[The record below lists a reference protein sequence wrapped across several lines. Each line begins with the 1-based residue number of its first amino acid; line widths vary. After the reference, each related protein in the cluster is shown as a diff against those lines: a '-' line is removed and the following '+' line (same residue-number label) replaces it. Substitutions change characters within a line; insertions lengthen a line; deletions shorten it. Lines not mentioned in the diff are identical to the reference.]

1 MTARRP
7 GGMPDVARLRLGRAG
22 GMGYVACLGVE
33 RGGGM
38 PDVPRLRVGRAEGMV
53 DVPCLGLGRGGGMEY
68 GARLRARWAG
78 GMEKAARLGVG
89 RGGGMVEAGRLG
101 VILSIGR
108 ESYLCEAITM
118 RMICLRY
125 SRFSG
130 CDSSSSPMIISLSM
144 YM

>member
-1 MTARRP
+1 MTARRL
-7 GGMPDVARLRLGRAG
+7 GGMADVARLGVRRAG
-22 GMGYVACLGVE
+22 GM
-33 RGGGM
+33 
-38 PDVPRLRVGRAEGMV
+38 AE
-53 DVPCLGLGRGGGMEY
+53 
-68 GARLRARWAG
+68 
-78 GMEKAARLGVG
+78 AARLGVG
-89 RGGGMVEAGRLG
+89 RTGGMENVGRLGAERGGRMAEAACLEVRRGGGMVEAGRLG

-130 CDSSSSPMIISLSM
+130 CDSSSSPMIISLFM

>member
-1 MTARRP
+1 MAE
-7 GGMPDVARLRLGRAG
+7 A
-22 GMGYVACLGVE
+22 ACLEVR
-33 RGGGM
+33 RGG
-38 PDVPRLRVGRAEGMV
+38 E
-53 DVPCLGLGRGGGMEY
+53 MEN
-68 GARLRARWAG
+68 AG
-78 GMEKAARLGVG
+78 RLGVG
-89 RGGGMVEAGRLG
+89 RGGGIENVGRLGAERGGGMENGGRLG

>member
-1 MTARRP
+1 
-7 GGMPDVARLRLGRAG
+7 MPDT
-22 GMGYVACLGVE
+22 
-33 RGGGM
+33 
-38 PDVPRLRVGRAEGMV
+38 
-53 DVPCLGLGRGGGMEY
+53 
-68 GARLRARWAG
+68 
-78 GMEKAARLGVG
+78 ARLGVG
-89 RGGGMVEAGRLG
+89 RGGGMENAGRLEVG
-101 VILSIGR
+101 RGGGIENVARLGVGQAGGMENVGRLRVILSIGE

>member
-1 MTARRP
+1 
-7 GGMPDVARLRLGRAG
+7 
-22 GMGYVACLGVE
+22 
-33 RGGGM
+33 
-38 PDVPRLRVGRAEGMV
+38 
-53 DVPCLGLGRGGGMEY
+53 
-68 GARLRARWAG
+68 
-78 GMEKAARLGVG
+78 
-89 RGGGMVEAGRLG
+89 MVEAGRLG
-101 VILSIGR
+101 AERGGGMENVPCLRAERGGGMADAGSLGVILSIRG

>member
-1 MTARRP
+1 MHKASFQYGRSRYAREMTARRP
-7 GGMPDVARLRLGRAG
+7 GGMAD
-22 GMGYVACLGVE
+22 VACLGVRRAGGMEKAGHLGAE
-33 RGGGM
+33 RAGGM
-38 PDVPRLRVGRAEGMV
+38 PDVP
-53 DVPCLGLGRGGGMEY
+53 CLGAGRGGGMEN
-68 GARLRARWAG
+68 G
-78 GMEKAARLGVG
+78 
-89 RGGGMVEAGRLG
+89 GRLG
-101 VILSIGR
+101 AGRGEGMAEASRLGAILSIGG

>member
-1 MTARRP
+1 MVEA
-7 GGMPDVARLRLGRAG
+7 
-22 GMGYVACLGVE
+22 ACLG
-33 RGGGM
+33 
-38 PDVPRLRVGRAEGMV
+38 VGRAEGMENAA
-53 DVPCLGLGRGGGMEY
+53 CLGAERGGGMAE
-68 GARLRARWAG
+68 
-78 GMEKAARLGVG
+78 AAC
-89 RGGGMVEAGRLG
+89 LG
-101 VILSIGR
+101 VILSIGG

>member
-1 MTARRP
+1 M
-7 GGMPDVARLRLGRAG
+7 GRLGA
-22 GMGYVACLGVE
+22 E

-38 PDVPRLRVGRAEGMV
+38 ENEPCLRAE
-53 DVPCLGLGRGGGMEY
+53 R
-68 GARLRARWAG
+68 AG
-78 GMEKAARLGVG
+78 GMENAGRLGV
-89 RGGGMVEAGRLG
+89 RRAGGMENVGRLG
-101 VILSIGR
+101 VILSIGE

>member
-1 MTARRP
+1 MEKAERLGARWG
-7 GGMPDVARLRLGRAG
+7 GGMAEA
-22 GMGYVACLGVE
+22 ACLGAE

-38 PDVPRLRVGRAEGMV
+38 AE
-53 DVPCLGLGRGGGMEY
+53 
-68 GARLRARWAG
+68 
-78 GMEKAARLGVG
+78 AARLGAG
-89 RGGGMVEAGRLG
+89 WGGGMVEAACLG
-101 VILSIGR
+101 AILSIGG

>member
-1 MTARRP
+1 MEKAGRLGVRRA
-7 GGMPDVARLRLGRAG
+7 GGMENVGRLGVGRAG
-22 GMGYVACLGVE
+22 GMVEAACLEVRRGGGIENVGRLGAE
-33 RGGGM
+33 RGG
-38 PDVPRLRVGRAEGMV
+38 R
-53 DVPCLGLGRGGGMEY
+53 
-68 GARLRARWAG
+68 
-78 GMEKAARLGVG
+78 
-89 RGGGMVEAGRLG
+89 MVEAGSLG
-101 VILSIGR
+101 VILSIGG

>member
-1 MTARRP
+1 MEA
-7 GGMPDVARLRLGRAG
+7 GRLGVGRAG
-22 GMGYVACLGVE
+22 GMAEAGRLGARRGGEMVEAACLGAE

-38 PDVPRLRVGRAEGMV
+38 ENVG
-53 DVPCLGLGRGGGMEY
+53 
-68 GARLRARWAG
+68 
-78 GMEKAARLGVG
+78 RLGVG
-89 RGGGMVEAGRLG
+89 RAGGMVEAVRLG
-101 VILSIGR
+101 VILSIGE

>member
-7 GGMPDVARLRLGRAG
+7 GGMADGPRLGVGRAG
-22 GMGYVACLGVE
+22 GIE
-33 RGGGM
+33 N
-38 PDVPRLRVGRAEGMV
+38 VGRLGAE
-53 DVPCLGLGRGGGMEY
+53 
-68 GARLRARWAG
+68 
-78 GMEKAARLGVG
+78 
-89 RGGGMVEAGRLG
+89 RGGGMVEAACLEVRRGGRMAEAGRLG
-101 VILSIGR
+101 VRRGGGMVEAACLEVILSIGG

>member
-1 MTARRP
+1 
-7 GGMPDVARLRLGRAG
+7 
-22 GMGYVACLGVE
+22 MGK
-33 RGGGM
+33 
-38 PDVPRLRVGRAEGMV
+38 AE
-53 DVPCLGLGRGGGMEY
+53 
-68 GARLRARWAG
+68 
-78 GMEKAARLGVG
+78 RLGVG
-89 RGGGMVEAGRLG
+89 RGGGMENVGRLE
-101 VILSIGR
+101 VILSIGE

>member
-1 MTARRP
+1 MENVGRLGVRRT
-7 GGMPDVARLRLGRAG
+7 GGMAEADCLEERRGG
-22 GMGYVACLGVE
+22 GMGYVGRLGAE
-33 RGGGM
+33 RGG
-38 PDVPRLRVGRAEGMV
+38 R
-53 DVPCLGLGRGGGMEY
+53 
-68 GARLRARWAG
+68 
-78 GMEKAARLGVG
+78 
-89 RGGGMVEAGRLG
+89 MVEAGSLG
-101 VILSIGR
+101 VILSIGG

>member
-1 MTARRP
+1 MTARRARGMADGP
-7 GGMPDVARLRLGRAG
+7 RLRVRRAGEMENVGRLEVGQGGGMENVGR
-22 GMGYVACLGVE
+22 LGVE

-38 PDVPRLRVGRAEGMV
+38 
-53 DVPCLGLGRGGGMEY
+53 
-68 GARLRARWAG
+68 
-78 GMEKAARLGVG
+78 
-89 RGGGMVEAGRLG
+89 VEAGSLG
-101 VILSIGR
+101 VILSIGG

>member
-1 MTARRP
+1 M
-7 GGMPDVARLRLGRAG
+7 RA
-22 GMGYVACLGVE
+22 E

-38 PDVPRLRVGRAEGMV
+38 ENGACLGVRRAEGIENV
-53 DVPCLGLGRGGGMEY
+53 VLF
-68 GARLRARWAG
+68 
-78 GMEKAARLGVG
+78 GVG
-89 RGGGMVEAGRLG
+89 RGGGMENVGRLGAERGGGMEKAGHLG

-125 SRFSG
+125 SRFSD

>member
-1 MTARRP
+1 MENV
-7 GGMPDVARLRLGRAG
+7 GRLRAGQAG
-22 GMGYVACLGVE
+22 GM
-33 RGGGM
+33 
-38 PDVPRLRVGRAEGMV
+38 AE
-53 DVPCLGLGRGGGMEY
+53 
-68 GARLRARWAG
+68 
-78 GMEKAARLGVG
+78 AARLGV
-89 RGGGMVEAGRLG
+89 RRAGGMAEADCLGVGRTGGIENVSRLGVRRTGGMAEAACLG
-101 VILSIGR
+101 VILSIGG

>member
-1 MTARRP
+1 MADGP
-7 GGMPDVARLRLGRAG
+7 RLRVRRAG
-22 GMGYVACLGVE
+22 GMENAGRLGV
-33 RGGGM
+33 RQ
-38 PDVPRLRVGRAEGMV
+38 
-53 DVPCLGLGRGGGMEY
+53 
-68 GARLRARWAG
+68 AG
-78 GMEKAARLGVG
+78 GMENAGRFGVV
-89 RGGGMVEAGRLG
+89 RAGGMENGGRLG

>member
-7 GGMPDVARLRLGRAG
+7 GGMADAGRLGVKRAG
-22 GMGYVACLGVE
+22 EMAEAACLGA
-33 RGGGM
+33 
-38 PDVPRLRVGRAEGMV
+38 GRT
-53 DVPCLGLGRGGGMEY
+53 
-68 GARLRARWAG
+68 G
-78 GMEKAARLGVG
+78 GMEKAACLRAG
-89 RGGGMVEAGRLG
+89 RGEGMVEAGRLG
-101 VILSIGR
+101 VRRGGGMMEAGHLGVILSIGG

-125 SRFSG
+125 SRFSD

>member
-1 MTARRP
+1 MA
-7 GGMPDVARLRLGRAG
+7 D
-22 GMGYVACLGVE
+22 VACLGAE

-38 PDVPRLRVGRAEGMV
+38 EKAGRLGVR
-53 DVPCLGLGRGGGMEY
+53 RGGGME
-68 GARLRARWAG
+68 
-78 GMEKAARLGVG
+78 K
-89 RGGGMVEAGRLG
+89 AGRLG

>member
-1 MTARRP
+1 MVDVGRLGVRRA
-7 GGMPDVARLRLGRAG
+7 GGMADVACLGVGRAG
-22 GMGYVACLGVE
+22 GMVEAACL
-33 RGGGM
+33 R
-38 PDVPRLRVGRAEGMV
+38 
-53 DVPCLGLGRGGGMEY
+53 
-68 GARLRARWAG
+68 
-78 GMEKAARLGVG
+78 VG

>member
-1 MTARRP
+1 MAD
-7 GGMPDVARLRLGRAG
+7 GARLRVARAG
-22 GMGYVACLGVE
+22 GMENGACLGVE

-38 PDVPRLRVGRAEGMV
+38 VEAGRLGARRGEGMA
-53 DVPCLGLGRGGGMEY
+53 DV
-68 GARLRARWAG
+68 
-78 GMEKAARLGVG
+78 
-89 RGGGMVEAGRLG
+89 GRLG

>member
-1 MTARRP
+1 MENV
-7 GGMPDVARLRLGRAG
+7 G
-22 GMGYVACLGVE
+22 CLGAE

-38 PDVPRLRVGRAEGMV
+38 VEAGRLEVRRA
-53 DVPCLGLGRGGGMEY
+53 
-68 GARLRARWAG
+68 
-78 GMEKAARLGVG
+78 
-89 RGGGMVEAGRLG
+89 GGMVEAGRLG
-101 VILSIGR
+101 VILSIGG

>member
-1 MTARRP
+1 MRIAYALHIIGFQYERSQSARKMTARRP
-7 GGMPDVARLRLGRAG
+7 GGMPDGARLRA
-22 GMGYVACLGVE
+22 E

-38 PDVPRLRVGRAEGMV
+38 ENGACLGVRRAEGIENV
-53 DVPCLGLGRGGGMEY
+53 VLF
-68 GARLRARWAG
+68 
-78 GMEKAARLGVG
+78 GVG
-89 RGGGMVEAGRLG
+89 RGGGMENVGRLGAERGGGMEKAGHLG

>member
-1 MTARRP
+1 MENV
-7 GGMPDVARLRLGRAG
+7 GRLGA
-22 GMGYVACLGVE
+22 E
-33 RGGGM
+33 RGGRM
-38 PDVPRLRVGRAEGMV
+38 AEAA
-53 DVPCLGLGRGGGMEY
+53 CLEVR
-68 GARLRARWAG
+68 
-78 GMEKAARLGVG
+78 

-101 VILSIGR
+101 AERSEGMVEAGRLGVGRAGGMVEAGRLEVILSIRG

>member
-1 MTARRP
+1 MAEADCL
-7 GGMPDVARLRLGRAG
+7 GVGRAG
-22 GMGYVACLGVE
+22 GMRYVVC
-33 RGGGM
+33 
-38 PDVPRLRVGRAEGMV
+38 LRVGR
-53 DVPCLGLGRGGGMEY
+53 
-68 GARLRARWAG
+68 AG
-78 GMEKAARLGVG
+78 GMEKAACLGVG
-89 RGGGMVEAGRLG
+89 RAGRMVEAGRLEVRRGGGMVEAGRLG

-130 CDSSSSPMIISLSM
+130 CDSSSSPMIISLFM

>member
-1 MTARRP
+1 
-7 GGMPDVARLRLGRAG
+7 MPDGPRLGVRRAG
-22 GMGYVACLGVE
+22 GM
-33 RGGGM
+33 
-38 PDVPRLRVGRAEGMV
+38 AE
-53 DVPCLGLGRGGGMEY
+53 
-68 GARLRARWAG
+68 
-78 GMEKAARLGVG
+78 AARLGVG
-89 RGGGMVEAGRLG
+89 RAGGMVEAACLEVRRGGGMVEAGRLG
-101 VILSIGR
+101 VILSIGG

>member
-1 MTARRP
+1 MEKAACL
-7 GGMPDVARLRLGRAG
+7 GVGRAG
-22 GMGYVACLGVE
+22 GMENVGRLGVE

-38 PDVPRLRVGRAEGMV
+38 AEA
-53 DVPCLGLGRGGGMEY
+53 DCLEER
-68 GARLRARWAG
+68 
-78 GMEKAARLGVG
+78 

-101 VILSIGR
+101 VILSIRG

>member
-1 MTARRP
+1 MAEA
-7 GGMPDVARLRLGRAG
+7 ARLR
-22 GMGYVACLGVE
+22 V
-33 RGGGM
+33 
-38 PDVPRLRVGRAEGMV
+38 
-53 DVPCLGLGRGGGMEY
+53 GRGGGMENV
-68 GARLRARWAG
+68 G
-78 GMEKAARLGVG
+78 RLGVG
-89 RGGGMVEAGRLG
+89 RAGGMVEAVRLG
-101 VILSIGR
+101 VILSIGE

>member
-1 MTARRP
+1 MENV
-7 GGMPDVARLRLGRAG
+7 GRLG
-22 GMGYVACLGVE
+22 
-33 RGGGM
+33 
-38 PDVPRLRVGRAEGMV
+38 AE
-53 DVPCLGLGRGGGMEY
+53 
-68 GARLRARWAG
+68 
-78 GMEKAARLGVG
+78 

-101 VILSIGR
+101 VGRGGEMVEAACLGVILSIRG

>member
-1 MTARRP
+1 MVLF
-7 GGMPDVARLRLGRAG
+7 GVKQAG
-22 GMGYVACLGVE
+22 AM
-33 RGGGM
+33 
-38 PDVPRLRVGRAEGMV
+38 AE
-53 DVPCLGLGRGGGMEY
+53 
-68 GARLRARWAG
+68 
-78 GMEKAARLGVG
+78 AARLGVG
-89 RGGGMVEAGRLG
+89 RGGGIENVGRLG
-101 VILSIGR
+101 VILSIGE

>member
-7 GGMPDVARLRLGRAG
+7 GGMADGPRLGVRRAG
-22 GMGYVACLGVE
+22 GMAEAGRLEVR

-38 PDVPRLRVGRAEGMV
+38 ENVGR
-53 DVPCLGLGRGGGMEY
+53 LGAGRGGGMENV
-68 GARLRARWAG
+68 G
-78 GMEKAARLGVG
+78 RLGVG
-89 RGGGMVEAGRLG
+89 RAGGMVEAGRLG
-101 VILSIGR
+101 VILSIGG

-125 SRFSG
+125 SRFSD

>member
-1 MTARRP
+1 MVEA
-7 GGMPDVARLRLGRAG
+7 GRLEVRRAG
-22 GMGYVACLGVE
+22 GMVEAERLGVE

-38 PDVPRLRVGRAEGMV
+38 VEAACLEVGR
-53 DVPCLGLGRGGGMEY
+53 
-68 GARLRARWAG
+68 AG
-78 GMEKAARLGVG
+78 GMENG
-89 RGGGMVEAGRLG
+89 GRLG
-101 VILSIGR
+101 VILSIGG